1 MTSAINPN
9 NIDGAYPIAGQ
20 PNNTQGMRD
29 NFTATKTNFQ
39 YAADEITDL
48 QNKAVVKSALT
59 GSTIDNN
66 MNDNLIY
73 AVKLNDVSYT
83 YLQNTATAGTVTVD
97 YSAGQYQFITTTGS
111 VSLSFANWP
120 VAGDAGSIDIAVN
133 ITNTAYTLTLPAA
146 VSLGTT
152 GVQGYS
158 ANVITFAATGTYQ
171 FCFFTADSGTTI
183 TMFDLNRPLSYFTN
197 AVTSASS
204 IKSTSATAGIG
215 YGTGAGGTVTQATN
229 KGTGVTL
236 NKVSGQIT
244 MNAASLAAG
253 AEVSF
258 TLTNSAIAATDVVVT
273 AISSGATA
281 GAYNTHVDAI
291 AAGSCRISL
300 TNLSAGPL
308 SEAIVINFV
317 VIKGVNA

>member
-48 QNKAVVKSALT
+48 QSKVVVKSALVGGT
-59 GSTIDNN
+59 LDNN

-83 YLQNTATAGTVTVD
+83 YLQNTATAGTVTID
-97 YSAGQYQFITTTGS
+97 YSAGQYQFLTTTGS

-120 VAGDAGSIDIAVN
+120 VAGDAGSVDIAVN

-146 VSLGTT
+146 VSLGTA

-171 FCFFTADSGTTI
+171 FRFSTADSGTTI
-183 TMFDLNRPLSYFTN
+183 TIFDLNRPLLAAEGQT
-197 AVTSASS
+197 
-204 IKSTSATAGIG
+204 IG
-215 YGTGAGGTVTQATN
+215 YQGAAGTGGTVTQATN
-229 KGTGVTL
+229 KATGVTL
-236 NKVSGQIT
+236 NKPVGQIT
-244 MNAASLAAG
+244 LNNASLAA
-253 AEVSF
+253 ATTVNF
-258 TLTNSAIAATDVVVT
+258 TLTNSYIGNTDLLIINQTSTANAGGYYFNAICNAGNAQVSVRNIMAASASDAVVVRY
-273 AISSGATA
+273 AVVKGE
-281 GAYNTHVDAI
+281 I
-291 AAGSCRISL
+291 A
-300 TNLSAGPL
+300 
-308 SEAIVINFV
+308 
-317 VIKGVNA
+317 

>member
-1 MTSAINPN
+1 
-9 NIDGAYPIAGQ
+9 
-20 PNNTQGMRD
+20 MRD

-48 QNKAVVKSALT
+48 QNKVVVKSALT

-83 YLQNTATAGTVTVD
+83 YLQNTATAGTVTID
-97 YSAGQYQFITTTGS
+97 YSAGQYQFLTTTGS

-171 FCFFTADSGTTI
+171 FRFSTADSGTTI
-183 TMFDLNRPLSYFTN
+183 TMFDLNRPLLGST
-197 AVTSASS
+197 ASA
-204 IKSTSATAGIG
+204 IG
-215 YGTGAGGTVTQATN
+215 YSTGTGGTVTQGTN
-229 KGTGVTL
+229 KATGVTL
-236 NKVSGQIT
+236 DKRCGQIV
-244 MNAASLAAG
+244 MNAANVAAA

-258 TLTNSAIAATDVVVT
+258 TLTNSFIAATDVVVSSI
-273 AISSGATA
+273 ASGATA
-281 GAYNTHVDAI
+281 GAYSLQVDAV
-291 AAGSCRISL
+291 AAGSCRFSL
-300 TNLSAGPL
+300 GNHNTSSLG
-308 SEAIVINFV
+308 EAVVINFA
-317 VIKGVNA
+317 VIKSVNA

>member
-48 QNKAVVKSALT
+48 QSKVVVKSALT
-59 GSTIDNN
+59 GGTLDNN

-83 YLQNTATAGTVTVD
+83 YLQNTATAGTVTID
-97 YSAGQYQFITTTGS
+97 YSAGQYQFLTTTGS

-120 VAGDAGSIDIAVN
+120 VAGDAGSVDIAVN
-133 ITNTAYTLTLPAA
+133 ITNTAYTLTLPGAVTPAVAA
-146 VSLGTT
+146 

-171 FCFFTADSGTTI
+171 FRFFTADGGGNITI
-183 TMFDLNRPLSYFTN
+183 FDLNRPLLAAEGQT
-197 AVTSASS
+197 
-204 IKSTSATAGIG
+204 IG
-215 YGTGAGGTVTQATN
+215 YQGAAGTGGTVTQATN
-229 KGTGVTL
+229 KATGVTL
-236 NKVSGQIT
+236 NKPVGQIT
-244 MNAASLAAG
+244 LNNASLAA
-253 AEVSF
+253 ATTVNF
-258 TLTNSAIAATDVVVT
+258 TLTNSYIGNTDLLIINQTSTANAGGYYFNAICNAGNAQVSVRNIMAASASDAVVVRY
-273 AISSGATA
+273 A
-281 GAYNTHVDAI
+281 
-291 AAGSCRISL
+291 
-300 TNLSAGPL
+300 
-308 SEAIVINFV
+308 V
-317 VIKGVNA
+317 VKGEIT

>member
-48 QNKAVVKSALT
+48 QSKVVVKSALT
-59 GSTIDNN
+59 GGTLNNN

-97 YSAGQYQFITTTGS
+97 YSAGQFQYITTTGS

-120 VAGDAGSIDIAVN
+120 VAGDAGSIYIAVN

-171 FCFFTADSGTTI
+171 FRFFTADSGTTI
-183 TMFDLNRPLSYFTN
+183 TIFDLNRPLLAAEGQT
-197 AVTSASS
+197 
-204 IKSTSATAGIG
+204 IG
-215 YGTGAGGTVTQATN
+215 YQGAAGTGGTVTQATN
-229 KGTGVTL
+229 KATGVTL
-236 NKVSGQIT
+236 NKPVGQIT
-244 MNAASLAAG
+244 LNNASLAA
-253 AEVSF
+253 ATTVNF
-258 TLTNSAIAATDVVVT
+258 TLTNSYIGNTDLLILNQTSTANAGGYYFNAICNAGNAQVSVRNIMAASASDAVVLRYAVVK
-273 AISSGATA
+273 GE
-281 GAYNTHVDAI
+281 I
-291 AAGSCRISL
+291 A
-300 TNLSAGPL
+300 
-308 SEAIVINFV
+308 
-317 VIKGVNA
+317 

>member
-48 QNKAVVKSALT
+48 QNKVVVKSALT

-83 YLQNTATAGTVTVD
+83 YLQNTATAGTVTID
-97 YSAGQYQFITTTGS
+97 YSAGQYQFLTTTGS
-111 VSLSFANWP
+111 ISLSFANWP
-120 VAGDAGSIDIAVN
+120 VAGDAGSVDIAVN

-171 FCFFTADSGTTI
+171 FRFSTADSGTTI
-183 TMFDLNRPLSYFTN
+183 TMFDLSRPLLGST
-197 AVTSASS
+197 ASA
-204 IKSTSATAGIG
+204 IG
-215 YGTGAGGTVTQATN
+215 YSTGTGGTVTQATN
-229 KGTGVTL
+229 KSTGVTL
-236 NKVSGQIT
+236 NKPVGQIT
-244 MNAASLAAG
+244 LNNASLAA
-253 AEVSF
+253 ATTVNF
-258 TLTNSAIAATDVVVT
+258 TLTNSYIGNTDLLILNQTSTANAGGYYFNAICNAGNAQVSVRNIMAASASDAVVLRYAVIKS
-273 AISSGATA
+273 AIS
-281 GAYNTHVDAI
+281 
-291 AAGSCRISL
+291 
-300 TNLSAGPL
+300 
-308 SEAIVINFV
+308 
-317 VIKGVNA
+317 

>member
-48 QNKAVVKSALT
+48 QSKVVVKSALT

-83 YLQNTATAGTVTVD
+83 YLQNTATAGTVTID
-97 YSAGQYQFITTTGS
+97 YSAGQYQFLTTTGS

-120 VAGDAGSIDIAVN
+120 VAGDAGSVDIAVN

-171 FCFFTADSGTTI
+171 FRFSTADSGTTI
-183 TMFDLNRPLSYFTN
+183 TMFDLNRPLLGSTAS
-197 AVTSASS
+197 AVGY
-204 IKSTSATAGIG
+204 ST
-215 YGTGAGGTVTQATN
+215 GTGGIVTQGTN
-229 KGTGVTL
+229 KATGVTL
-236 NKVSGQIT
+236 NKPVGQIT
-244 MNAASLAAG
+244 LNNASLAA
-253 AEVSF
+253 ATTVNF
-258 TLTNSAIAATDVVVT
+258 TLTNSYIGNTDLLILNQTSTANAGGYYFNAICNAGNAQVSVRNIMAASASDAVVLRYAVIKS
-273 AISSGATA
+273 AIS
-281 GAYNTHVDAI
+281 
-291 AAGSCRISL
+291 
-300 TNLSAGPL
+300 
-308 SEAIVINFV
+308 
-317 VIKGVNA
+317 

>member
-48 QNKAVVKSALT
+48 QSKVVVKSALT
-59 GSTIDNN
+59 GGTLDNN

-97 YSAGQYQFITTTGS
+97 YSAGQFQYITTTGS

-171 FCFFTADSGTTI
+171 FRFFTADSGTTI
-183 TMFDLNRPLSYFTN
+183 TVFDLNRPLLGST
-197 AVTSASS
+197 ASA
-204 IKSTSATAGIG
+204 IG
-215 YGTGAGGTVTQATN
+215 YSTGTGGTVTQGTD
-229 KGTGVTL
+229 KSTGVTL
-236 NKVSGQIT
+236 NKRCGQIV
-244 MNAASLAAG
+244 MNAASLAAA

-258 TLTNSAIAATDVVVT
+258 TLTNSLIAATDVVV
-273 AISSGATA
+273 ASIASAATA
-281 GAYNTHVDAI
+281 GAYSLQVDAV
-291 AAGSCRISL
+291 ATGSCRFSL
-300 TNLSAGPL
+300 GNRNAGSL
-308 SEAIVINFV
+308 SEAVVINFV
-317 VIKGVNA
+317 VIKSVIS

>member
-48 QNKAVVKSALT
+48 QSKVVVKSALT
-59 GSTIDNN
+59 GGTLDNN

-97 YSAGQYQFITTTGS
+97 YSAGQFQYITTTGS

-171 FCFFTADSGTTI
+171 FRFFTADSGTTI
-183 TMFDLNRPLSYFTN
+183 TIFDLNRPLLAAEGQT
-197 AVTSASS
+197 
-204 IKSTSATAGIG
+204 IG
-215 YGTGAGGTVTQATN
+215 YQGAAGTGGTVTQATN
-229 KGTGVTL
+229 KATGVTL
-236 NKVSGQIT
+236 NKPVGQIT
-244 MNAASLAAG
+244 LNNASLAA
-253 AEVSF
+253 ATTVNF
-258 TLTNSAIAATDVVVT
+258 TLTNSYIGNTDLLILNQTSTANAGGYYFNAICNAGNAQVSVRNIMAASASDAVVLRY
-273 AISSGATA
+273 A
-281 GAYNTHVDAI
+281 
-291 AAGSCRISL
+291 
-300 TNLSAGPL
+300 
-308 SEAIVINFV
+308 
-317 VIKGVNA
+317 VIKGEIA

>member
-48 QNKAVVKSALT
+48 QSKVVVKSALT
-59 GSTIDNN
+59 GGTLNNN

-83 YLQNTATAGTVTVD
+83 YLQNTATAGTVTVN
-97 YSAGQYQFITTTGS
+97 YSAGQFQYITTTGS

-120 VAGDAGSIDIAVN
+120 VAGDAGSVDIAVN

-146 VSLGTT
+146 VSLGTA

-171 FCFFTADSGTTI
+171 FRFFTADSGTTI
-183 TMFDLNRPLSYFTN
+183 TIFDLNRPLLAAEGQT
-197 AVTSASS
+197 
-204 IKSTSATAGIG
+204 IG
-215 YGTGAGGTVTQATN
+215 YQGAAGTGGTVTQATN
-229 KGTGVTL
+229 KATGVTL
-236 NKVSGQIT
+236 NKPVGQIT
-244 MNAASLAAG
+244 LNNASLAA
-253 AEVSF
+253 ATTVNF
-258 TLTNSAIAATDVVVT
+258 TLTNSYIGNTDLLILNQTSTANAGGYYFNAICNAGNAQVSVRNIMAASASDAVVLRYAVVK
-273 AISSGATA
+273 GE
-281 GAYNTHVDAI
+281 I
-291 AAGSCRISL
+291 A
-300 TNLSAGPL
+300 
-308 SEAIVINFV
+308 
-317 VIKGVNA
+317 

>member
-48 QNKAVVKSALT
+48 QSKVVVKSALT
-59 GSTIDNN
+59 GGTLNNN

-97 YSAGQYQFITTTGS
+97 YSAGQFQYITTTGS

-171 FCFFTADSGTTI
+171 FRFFTADSGTTI
-183 TMFDLNRPLSYFTN
+183 TIFDLNRPLLAAEGQT
-197 AVTSASS
+197 
-204 IKSTSATAGIG
+204 IG
-215 YGTGAGGTVTQATN
+215 YQGAAGTGGTVTQATN
-229 KGTGVTL
+229 KATGVTL
-236 NKVSGQIT
+236 NKPVGQIT
-244 MNAASLAAG
+244 LNNASLAA
-253 AEVSF
+253 ATTVNF
-258 TLTNSAIAATDVVVT
+258 TLTNSYIGNTDLLILNQTSTANAGGYYFNAICNAGNAQVSVRNIMAASASDAVVLRYAVVK
-273 AISSGATA
+273 GE
-281 GAYNTHVDAI
+281 I
-291 AAGSCRISL
+291 A
-300 TNLSAGPL
+300 
-308 SEAIVINFV
+308 
-317 VIKGVNA
+317 

>member
-48 QNKAVVKSALT
+48 QSKVVVKSALT
-59 GSTIDNN
+59 GGTLNNN

-97 YSAGQYQFITTTGS
+97 YSAGQFQYITTTGS

-171 FCFFTADSGTTI
+171 FRFFTTDSGTTI
-183 TMFDLNRPLSYFTN
+183 TIFDLNRPLLAAEGQT
-197 AVTSASS
+197 
-204 IKSTSATAGIG
+204 IG
-215 YGTGAGGTVTQATN
+215 YQGAAGTGGTVTQATN
-229 KGTGVTL
+229 KATGVTL
-236 NKVSGQIT
+236 NKPVGQIT
-244 MNAASLAAG
+244 LNNASLAA
-253 AEVSF
+253 ATTVNF
-258 TLTNSAIAATDVVVT
+258 TLTNSYIGNTDLLILNQTSTANAGGYYFNAICNAGNAQVSVRNIMAASASDAVVLRYAVVK
-273 AISSGATA
+273 GE
-281 GAYNTHVDAI
+281 I
-291 AAGSCRISL
+291 A
-300 TNLSAGPL
+300 
-308 SEAIVINFV
+308 
-317 VIKGVNA
+317 

>member
-48 QNKAVVKSALT
+48 QSKVVVKSALT
-59 GSTIDNN
+59 GGTIDNN

-83 YLQNTATAGTVTVD
+83 YLQNTATAGTVTID
-97 YSAGQYQFITTTGS
+97 YSAGQYQFLTTTGS

-120 VAGDAGSIDIAVN
+120 VAGDTGSVDIAVN
-133 ITNTAYTLTLPAA
+133 ITNTAYTLTLPSA
-146 VSLGTT
+146 VSLGTA

-171 FCFFTADSGTTI
+171 FRFSTADSGTTI
-183 TMFDLNRPLSYFTN
+183 TIFDLNRPLLAAEGQT
-197 AVTSASS
+197 
-204 IKSTSATAGIG
+204 IG
-215 YGTGAGGTVTQATN
+215 YQGAAGTGGTVTQATN
-229 KGTGVTL
+229 KATGVTL
-236 NKVSGQIT
+236 NKPVGQIT
-244 MNAASLAAG
+244 LNNASLAA
-253 AEVSF
+253 ATTVNF
-258 TLTNSAIAATDVVVT
+258 TLTNSYIGNTDLLIINQTSTANAGGYYFNAICNAGNAQVSVRNIMAASASDAVVVRY
-273 AISSGATA
+273 AVVKGE
-281 GAYNTHVDAI
+281 I
-291 AAGSCRISL
+291 A
-300 TNLSAGPL
+300 
-308 SEAIVINFV
+308 
-317 VIKGVNA
+317 

>member
-48 QNKAVVKSALT
+48 QSKVVVKSALT
-59 GSTIDNN
+59 GGTLNNN

-97 YSAGQYQFITTTGS
+97 YSAGQFQYITTTGS

-146 VSLGTT
+146 VSLGTA

-171 FCFFTADSGTTI
+171 FRFFTADSGTTI
-183 TMFDLNRPLSYFTN
+183 TIFDLNRPLLAAEGQT
-197 AVTSASS
+197 
-204 IKSTSATAGIG
+204 IG
-215 YGTGAGGTVTQATN
+215 YQGAAGTGGTVTQATN
-229 KGTGVTL
+229 KATGVTL
-236 NKVSGQIT
+236 NKPVGQIT
-244 MNAASLAAG
+244 LNNASLAA
-253 AEVSF
+253 ATTVNF
-258 TLTNSAIAATDVVVT
+258 TLTNSYIGNTDLLILNQTSTANAGGYYFNAICNAGNAQVSVRNIMAASASDAVVLRYAVVK
-273 AISSGATA
+273 GE
-281 GAYNTHVDAI
+281 I
-291 AAGSCRISL
+291 A
-300 TNLSAGPL
+300 
-308 SEAIVINFV
+308 
-317 VIKGVNA
+317 